1 MSLNAMVSH
10 MVAGL
15 ARAGV
20 VAVVVVAVVLAMPAG
35 LAQAQQKAQ
44 QQPSAAALATA
55 SEIVGIK
62 GAAAMFSPVIPG
74 VIEKIKLTFLQTN
87 PNLQRDFDTVATAL
101 RAEYAPRQAQIRD
114 QLARLYTQHF
124 NEQEL
129 KDILTFYKSPL
140 GKKMNE
146 EEPKF
151 VEQSMTFVQEWADKL
166 SDEVLVRFRAE
177 MKKKGHDL

>member
-1 MSLNAMVSH
+1 MSLNH

-20 VAVVVVAVVLAMPAG
+20 VAVVLAMPAG
-35 LAQAQQKAQ
+35 LALAQ

-55 SEIVGIK
+55 AEIVDIK
-62 GAAAMFSPVIPG
+62 GASAMFSPVIPG

-87 PNLQRDFDTVATAL
+87 PNLQRDFDTVANAL
-101 RAEYAPRQAQIRD
+101 RAEYAPRQAQIRE

-140 GKKMNE
+140 GKKMNQ

-151 VEQSMTFVQEWADKL
+151 VEQSMTFVQDWADKL
-166 SDEVLVRFRAE
+166 SDEVLVKFRAE

>member
-1 MSLNAMVSH
+1 MNIDR

-15 ARAGV
+15 ARGTL
-20 VAVVVVAVVLAMPAG
+20 VAVALTMLAAPAS
-35 LAQAQQKAQ
+35 AQ
-44 QQPSAAALATA
+44 QQPSAAALTSAR
-55 SEIVGIK
+55 EIVELK
-62 GAAAMFSPVIPG
+62 GAMNLFNPVVAG
-74 VIEKIKLTFLQTN
+74 VVEKIKLTFLQTN
-87 PNLQRDFDTVATAL
+87 PNLQKDLDAVAIEL
-101 RAEYAPRQAQIRD
+101 RKEYAPRSVEIRD
-114 QLARLYTQHF
+114 QIARLYTQHF

-151 VEQSMTFVQEWADKL
+151 VDQSMIFVEGWAEKL
-166 SDEVLVRFRAE
+166 SEEVLGKFRAE